1 MFSEINLF
9 IFNVII
15 GQNLITQ
22 SYYIFFSDSEILPFT
37 KCCNAPVF
45 IELVKNGSG
54 KIICNSM
61 SCQNSDLA
69 EFLIN
74 FEDGKKL
81 WKNIK
86 YFYHAF
92 EKDK

>member
-1 MFSEINLF
+1 
-9 IFNVII
+9 
-15 GQNLITQ
+15 
-22 SYYIFFSDSEILPFT
+22 
-37 KCCNAPVF
+37 
-45 IELVKNGSG
+45 
-54 KIICNSM
+54 M

-92 EKDK
+92 EKDKQLKRKIVRLIRSGRYKKTSLVDIVQDTSQEIVDLFYQTKNK